1 MRLLSKAHGFSSP
14 APPMV
19 LHGSSIATD
28 GCAFEE
34 AYSAAPQ
41 PGPTQC
47 LATKMSLD
55 ITIREEIDSNIAK
68 TNSEDL
74 IDTQNCSM
82 NSSWS

>member
-1 MRLLSKAHGFSSP
+1 MKLSSKAHGFSSP

-19 LHGSSIATD
+19 LHGSFIATD

-34 AYSAAPQ
+34 AYSAALQ

-47 LATKMSLD
+47 LATKISLD
-55 ITIREEIDSNIAK
+55 ITIRKDSNIAK

-74 IDTQNCSM
+74 IDTQDCST